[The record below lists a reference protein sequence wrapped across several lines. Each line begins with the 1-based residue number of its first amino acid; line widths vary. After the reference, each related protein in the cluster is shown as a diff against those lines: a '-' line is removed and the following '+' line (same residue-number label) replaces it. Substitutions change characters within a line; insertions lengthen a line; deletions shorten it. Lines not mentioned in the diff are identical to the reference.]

1 MIGLFPQK
9 METDFDWVIWQFD
22 SSASILFGLPAF
34 LHNSRSGIQRVHGTG
49 SGGESSG
56 RPSWRHQPFLRQSP
70 PTLASHHPHRRSPF
84 HRWNSYLTPNCVNNS
99 IPYWNCSSDLDLS
112 ICCLCYWNILRTGNS
127 SSLWPKLM
135 TQLLLQLA
143 TDWRCGWRRWPI
155 PKWIRNRGCT
165 RPTSLTFRR
174 TKFCWNSSPKE
185 YKLAVP
191 IKCSQR

>member
-1 MIGLFPQK
+1 MLDQWLNDVIQIFRITCWNMIGLFPQK

-56 RPSWRHQPFLRQSP
+56 RPSWCHQPFLRQSP

-112 ICCLCYWNILRTGNS
+112 ICCLCYGIFWGLGIVHHYDLN
-127 SSLWPKLM
+127 
-135 TQLLLQLA
+135 
-143 TDWRCGWRRWPI
+143 
-155 PKWIRNRGCT
+155 
-165 RPTSLTFRR
+165 
-174 TKFCWNSSPKE
+174 
-185 YKLAVP
+185 
-191 IKCSQR
+191 